1 LVGIREIKGVVMRR
15 MVACF
20 IGVLP
25 VPNAGEKTGNG
36 RTRVRKTADR
46 RRVLGEVEKDVV
58 TLVHERELM
67 VVEEEL
73 LTHLLLDA

>member
-1 LVGIREIKGVVMRR
+1 MMGR
-15 MVACF
+15 MMTLF

-25 VPNAGEKTGNG
+25 VPRSSEKTGNG
-36 RTRVRKTADR
+36 RTRVRETADSR
-46 RRVLGEVEKDVV
+46 RGLRVEKDVV

-73 LTHLLLDA
+73 THR